1 MVVSGGEDDKAYV
14 WSIADGQVVL
24 ECENHTDSVTSALFS
39 YDGSYLAT
47 ADMGGFIQVWKMA
60 NKSVVWSFDTGDLT
74 VSLFHFKFALI
85 TFFIIVYC
93 YN

>member
-1 MVVSGGEDDKAYV
+1 M
-14 WSIADGQVVL
+14 VL

-85 TFFIIVYC
+85 KFFIIVYC